1 MRHQREKWYAV
12 RGVLT
17 QRQLDCLP
25 PSVYAEMQVFDP
37 ATCEWSEHGVETAE
51 GCVGKNPPFDEIV
64 AKAADAPGGPLP
76 VAGAEG
82 DINVE

>member
-1 MRHQREKWYAV
+1 MRYENEKWYAV

-17 QRQLDCLP
+17 QRQLDSLP

-37 ATCEWSEHGVETAE
+37 ATSEWSEYGVETGE

-64 AKAADAPGGPLP
+64 AGEA
-76 VAGAEG
+76 
-82 DINVE
+82 